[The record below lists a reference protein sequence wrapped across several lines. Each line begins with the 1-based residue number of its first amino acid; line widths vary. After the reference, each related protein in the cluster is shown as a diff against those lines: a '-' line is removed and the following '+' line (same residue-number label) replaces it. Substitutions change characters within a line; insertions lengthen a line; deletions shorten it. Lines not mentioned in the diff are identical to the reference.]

1 MNKHTCSDNPNKN
14 LNSKTNNLKLFLTTT
29 LTLTLGT
36 IGLFDTISQA
46 LPAIHSPS
54 KSAWASD
61 FQGNPREIINT
72 PEIEQINIDS
82 KKEIKETINQLNS
95 IDPQKPTIRKLEK
108 KSKGEVTSNNNNLK
122 LSIKSNR
129 TISMDNG
136 RNKINLKVDNH
147 GDNQRI
153 FRLTKGVSVSKTD
166 RGYQKEEYTKPKLVD
181 QKIIYEGTKV
191 DTIIESIDG

>member
-14 LNSKTNNLKLFLTTT
+14 LNSKTNNLKPFLTTT
-29 LTLTLGT
+29 LTLTLGV
-36 IGLFDTISQA
+36 IGLLNTISQA
-46 LPAIHSPS
+46 LPAIQI
-54 KSAWASD
+54 A
-61 FQGNPREIINT
+61 NT
-72 PEIEQINIDS
+72 PEIEVINLDT

-95 IDPQKPTIRKLEK
+95 IDPQKPTITKLEK

-153 FRLTKGVSVSKTD
+153 FPLTKGVSVSKTD